1 MVGRRARLAGLTL
14 AATVIATSAAAD
26 DGHPVFDLPVACG
39 MGDQCFVQN
48 YVDHD
53 AGPGFGDYTCGSL
66 SFDRHSGTDFT
77 MVDRSPGVEP
87 IAVLA
92 AAPGRVRTVGAPPD
106 TASPLH
112 WTQPGHHVVIDHG
125 GGWTTLYAHM
135 APSSVTVDAGAT
147 VVAGER
153 IGTIGNSGD
162 ARFDHL
168 HFEVQHRGAVVD
180 PFSGTGP
187 GIICGVSLGS
197 LWSDT
202 AAEVLAYRPTG
213 LLGHGFAGDL
223 IRDGAERAPA
233 VPDAQ
238 TIVFWADLFGLRPG
252 DRVEARLLAPDGR
265 ILAAEP
271 TELDTAAARLLT
283 QAGYH
288 RPETGW
294 PVGEYRG
301 SVTLMRPGSDGWQV
315 IADAEMSFHI
325 P

>member
-1 MVGRRARLAGLTL
+1 MIRRVWLAGPAL
-14 AATVIATSAAAD
+14 AATFLTAVTAHAGEAPMLA
-26 DGHPVFDLPVACG
+26 LPVACAIG
-39 MGDQCFVQN
+39 EQCFVQN

-66 SFDRHSGTDFT
+66 SFDRHTGTDFT
-77 MVDRSPGVEP
+77 MVDRAPGVEP
-87 IAVLA
+87 VAVLA
-92 AAPGRVRTVGAPPD
+92 AADGRVKTVGSPPD

-135 APSSVTVDAGAT
+135 APGSVTVDAGAT

-153 IGTIGNSGD
+153 IGSIGDSGD

-168 HFEVQHRGAVVD
+168 HFEVQHHGAVVD

-187 GIICGVSLGS
+187 GIICGVSLAS
-197 LWSDT
+197 LWSDA
-202 AAEVLAYRPTG
+202 AAEVLAYRSSG

-223 IRDGAERAPA
+223 VRDGATPAPA
-233 VPDAQ
+233 MPDAA

-265 ILAAEP
+265 LLAAEP

-283 QAGYH
+283 QAGYR
-288 RPETGW
+288 RPASGW

-301 SVTLMRPGSDGWQV
+301 SVTLMRPGSDGWQI
-315 IADAEMSFHI
+315 IADVEMTLHI

>member
-1 MVGRRARLAGLTL
+1 MAGRALLAGLAL
-14 AATVIATSAAAD
+14 AAAVIGAGAVAD
-26 DGHPVFDLPVACG
+26 DGIPVLELPVACG

-48 YVDHD
+48 HVDHD
-53 AGPGFGDYTCGSL
+53 ASPGFRDYTCGSL
-66 SFDRHSGTDFT
+66 SFDRHTGTDFT

-92 AAPGRVRTVGAPPD
+92 AAPGRVKTVGVPPD

-135 APSSVTVDAGAT
+135 APGSVTVDVGAA

-153 IGTIGNSGD
+153 LGAIGNSGD

-168 HFEVQHRGAVVD
+168 HFEVQHHGAVVD
-180 PFSGTGP
+180 PFTGTGP
-187 GIICGVSLGS
+187 GIICGISLAS
-197 LWSDT
+197 LWSD
-202 AAEVLAYRPTG
+202 AAAQVLAYRPTG

-223 IRDGAERAPA
+223 IRDGAMPAPA
-233 VPDAQ
+233 MPDAA
-238 TIVFWADLFGLRPG
+238 TIVFWADLFGLHPG

-265 ILAAEP
+265 VLAAEP

-283 QAGYH
+283 QAGYR
-288 RPETGW
+288 RPATGW

-301 SVTLMRPGSDGWQV
+301 SVTLMRPGTDGWNI
-315 IADAEMSFHI
+315 IADVEMTLHM